1 MRNCRLIL
9 RNCRL
14 KLKIEKSKK
23 KYEIKELFG
32 GYFTTTVEKK
42 VKPCTFAQVVA
53 LSKKKKTKKPQ
64 TTDNKNMVFK
74 NKIHFVIDDHLNGEV
89 S

>member
-14 KLKIEKSKK
+14 ILKIEKSKK

-53 LSKKKKTKKPQ
+53 LSKKKKQKKPKQ
-64 TTDNKNMVFK
+64 RIT
-74 NKIHFVIDDHLNGEV
+74 KIWCSRIRFISLMMII
-89 S
+89 